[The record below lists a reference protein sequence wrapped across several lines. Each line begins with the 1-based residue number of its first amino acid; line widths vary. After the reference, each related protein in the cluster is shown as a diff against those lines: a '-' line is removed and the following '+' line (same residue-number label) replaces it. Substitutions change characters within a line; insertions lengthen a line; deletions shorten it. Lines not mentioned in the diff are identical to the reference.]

1 MTKSISILIVDDH
14 AIVRQGVSA
23 FLNAQPDLQVLGEAE
38 NGTRAVE
45 LAAELAPDVT
55 LMDLSMPG
63 MDGVEATRQ
72 IRRISP
78 HTQVIVLTSYHE
90 DEYIFP
96 ALRAGAI
103 SYLLK
108 SVNMD
113 ELAEAIR
120 RAAQGEASLH
130 SRVAARV
137 VQEIHGARRENA
149 NPYTELTE
157 RELQT
162 LKLIAAGMSNQQIA
176 DQLVI
181 SENTVKGY
189 VSNIL
194 AKLHLADRTQAAIYA
209 WREGVVRGK
218 QD

>member
-130 SRVAARV
+130 PRVAARV

>member
-1 MTKSISILIVDDH
+1 
-14 AIVRQGVSA
+14 
-23 FLNAQPDLQVLGEAE
+23 LNAQPDLQVLGEAE
-38 NGTRAVE
+38 NGARAVQ
-45 LAAELAPDVT
+45 LVAELAPDVA

-108 SVNMD
+108 SVHMD

-130 SRVAARV
+130 PRVAARV
-137 VQEIHGARRENA
+137 VQEIHGTRRETA
-149 NPYTELTE
+149 NPYAELTE
-157 RELQT
+157 REFET

-176 DQLVI
+176 NQLVI

-209 WREGVVRGK
+209 WREGVMRGK